1 MRIGKPFVKNF
12 LGGKRNHL
20 RKITLDNI
28 EQMMIQ
34 HEFDKGFIEEI
45 LAVFEKRIAMHG
57 EKEFQNW
64 FHNLCFKIPE
74 EFQNEKES
82 VGIYRKYSSWM
93 EREVRKLESETGL
106 SWEEQTA
113 DIMYFNAKARKAQ
126 LVIRHR
132 LSEIALDLLDE

>member
-1 MRIGKPFVKNF
+1 MRLGKPSVKNF
-12 LGGKRNHL
+12 LGGKRDHL
-20 RKITLDNI
+20 SKITLDNI
-28 EQMMIQ
+28 EQMMIH
-34 HEFDKGFIEEI
+34 HECDKGFIEEI
-45 LAVFEKRIAMHG
+45 LAVFEKRIEMYG
-57 EKEFQNW
+57 EKEFQHW
-64 FHNLCFKIPE
+64 FHHLCFKVPE

-82 VGIYRKYSSWM
+82 VRIYRKYSSWM

-132 LSEIALDLLDE
+132 LSEIALDLLDK